1 MHERYGMFRNIC
13 FFEDLVDF
21 ALVQLDIPPNL
32 HTILFRNLNNM
43 SSVVYSK
50 PGLVL
55 ARGLNLHMQESS
67 LMLDVLAMT
76 GHQGT
81 TVFYY

>member
-1 MHERYGMFRNIC
+1 
-13 FFEDLVDF
+13 
-21 ALVQLDIPPNL
+21 
-32 HTILFRNLNNM
+32 M